1 MGPENTEDISLDAL
15 IFFATHSLIVIALAA
30 VVFFCLGLLFGFLT
44 WAKYK
49 RRARA
54 FSEEVQLQR
63 SEIAN
68 LKRRI
73 AHEAVDASGAVLG
86 LPEEVP
92 TPLLSLSLF
101 EAARTSLPEPPADD
115 PPVNA
120 PEKPAEEPKTES
132 LVAAVLHPAKADSA
146 SLSPEPATVTR
157 SENAGAPPT
166 TIEFP
171 AAEPIALPIQLPEI
185 PSIKMAGSLG
195 VTRALARS
203 VDENG
208 TGEGEA
214 LEAVGTDEM
223 EEALASGRATMDD
236 KLGLIYHER
245 PDRYDDLTL
254 LRGIGEMLHTKLQE
268 LGIHTFKQI
277 GMWTEENIREFDQRL
292 LTKDRI
298 RREHWVKQARNLHFL
313 KYGEELKQAVVQT
326 E

>member
-86 LPEEVP
+86 LPEEA
-92 TPLLSLSLF
+92 TPLLSMSLF
-101 EAARTSLPEPPADD
+101 EAARTLLPEPSLEE
-115 PPVNA
+115 PPVIVSE
-120 PEKPAEEPKTES
+120 PPAEEPKTES
-132 LVAAVLHPAKADSA
+132 LAAAVLRPAKPASA
-146 SLSPEPATVTR
+146 PLRPEPATVTR
-157 SENAGAPPT
+157 SDNAGAPPT

-208 TGEGEA
+208 AGAGEP
-214 LEAVGTDEM
+214 LEDAGTDEV
-223 EEALASGRATMDD
+223 EEALASGRATMDE

-277 GMWTEENIREFDQRL
+277 GTWTEENIREFDQRL